1 MSKRNNSSQKDF
13 PLSDC
18 TQGSPIA
25 QRFYMGEL
33 ACHRPS
39 EGGVSRQAETLPEKN
54 TASDTNNQNNIDS
67 VTHTEDAVMK
77 LMMEFF
83 SEEMLPVFGIT
94 QKATAF
100 TLTEEIHL
108 ELKKGYLDFN
118 LIMEDGSVSHFEFQS
133 TNGGK
138 KDLRRFQTYESNLS
152 YILQKPVT
160 TYVLFSGKIKRP
172 MTHLKEGINTYR
184 IHPVIMSQRNADLLL
199 EELRSKV
206 SRGEALI
213 REDLVRLPLLP
224 TFGGKSSQLE
234 RIQTAFEL
242 TTKAE
247 EVSKED
253 VEKIEAAIYAMAT
266 KFLNHNELKQ
276 IKGGLKM
283 TYLGQLLFEDGREEG
298 RKEEQKNTERERQRA
313 EKAEMDAKKA
323 KADAQK
329 ALAELSELKKQLGLC

>member
-1 MSKRNNSSQKDF
+1 MNKRCHSNQEAF
-13 PLSDC
+13 PLSDS
-18 TQGSPIA
+18 TQQIEV
-25 QRFYMGEL
+25 F
-33 ACHRPS
+33 
-39 EGGVSRQAETLPEKN
+39 PEN
-54 TASDTNNQNNIDS
+54 STDSSTTNQNDIDS
-67 VTHTEDAVMK
+67 VNQTEDAVIK

-118 LIMEDGSVSHFEFQS
+118 LVMEDGSVSHFEFQS

-138 KDLRRFQTYESNLS
+138 KDLRRFRTYESNLS

-184 IHPVIMSQRNADLLL
+184 IHPVIMSQRNADQLL

-224 TFGGKSSQLE
+224 IFGGKSSQLE
-234 RIQTAFEL
+234 RIQAAFEISS
-242 TTKAE
+242 KADQLP
-247 EVSKED
+247 KED

-266 KFLNHNELKQ
+266 KFLNHTELNQ
-276 IKGGLKM
+276 IKGGVKM
-283 TYLGQLLFEDGREEG
+283 TYLGQLLVEEG
-298 RKEEQKNTERERQRA
+298 RKEEQKNTERERLRA

-329 ALAELSELKKQLGLC
+329 AEADARKALAELNELKKQLGLC

>member
-1 MSKRNNSSQKDF
+1 MNKRYHSNQEEL
-13 PLSDC
+13 PLSDS
-18 TQGSPIA
+18 TQQP
-25 QRFYMGEL
+25 E
-33 ACHRPS
+33 
-39 EGGVSRQAETLPEKN
+39 VSLESSASCD
-54 TASDTNNQNNIDS
+54 TANQNNIDS
-67 VTHTEDAVMK
+67 VSQTEDAVMK

-118 LIMEDGSVSHFEFQS
+118 LVMEDGSVSHFEFQS
-133 TNGGK
+133 TNGGT
-138 KDLRRFQTYESNLS
+138 KDLRRFRTYESNLS

-172 MTHLKEGINTYR
+172 MTKLKEGINTYR
-184 IHPVIMSQRNADLLL
+184 IHPVIMSQQNADLLL
-199 EELRSKV
+199 EEMRSKITR
-206 SRGEALI
+206 SEALT

-224 TFGGKSSQLE
+224 IFGGKSSQLE

-242 TTKAE
+242 TTKADQ
-247 EVSKED
+247 VAKED

-266 KFLNHNELKQ
+266 KFLNHNELEQ

-283 TYLGQLLFEDGREEG
+283 TYLGQLLFEDGRKEGREEG
-298 RKEEQKNTERERQRA
+298 RKEEQENTERERQRA
-313 EKAEMDAKKA
+313 EKAEMEARKA
-323 KADAQK
+323 QE
-329 ALAELSELKKQLGLC
+329 ELLELKKQLGLA

>member
-1 MSKRNNSSQKDF
+1 MNKRYHSKLEEL
-13 PLSDC
+13 PLSDS
-18 TQGSPIA
+18 TQQIEVFLENSTDSG
-25 QRFYMGEL
+25 
-33 ACHRPS
+33 
-39 EGGVSRQAETLPEKN
+39 T
-54 TASDTNNQNNIDS
+54 TNHNDMDS
-67 VTHTEDAVMK
+67 VNQTEDAVMK

-118 LIMEDGSVSHFEFQS
+118 LVMENGSISHFEFQS

-138 KDLRRFQTYESNLS
+138 KDLRRFRTYESNLS

-172 MTHLKEGINTYR
+172 MTKLKEGINTYR
-184 IHPVIMSQRNADLLL
+184 IHPVIMSQQNADHLL

-206 SRGEALI
+206 SRGEALT
-213 REDLVRLPLLP
+213 RKDLVRLPLLP
-224 TFGGKSSQLE
+224 IFGGKSSQLE
-234 RIQTAFEL
+234 RIQTAFEF

-247 EVSKED
+247 QVSKED

-266 KFLNHNELKQ
+266 KFLNHTELEQ
-276 IKGGLKM
+276 IKGGVKM
-283 TYLGQLLFEDGREEG
+283 TYLGQLLVEEG
-298 RKEEQKNTERERQRA
+298 RKEEKKNTERERLRA

-323 KADAQK
+323 KEDAKK
-329 ALAELSELKKQLGLC
+329 AEKELRELKKQLGLA